1 MREALRKAEEV
12 SLDLVELGPGSKPP
26 VCKILDYGKF
36 RYEAQKKAKEARKH
50 QKVIQIKEIKLRPT
64 IGQHDYDV
72 KLRSARKFIEDGDKV
87 KLTLRFRGREMAHEE
102 LGFALLRRVAADLAD
117 VVAIESE
124 PRLESRQ
131 IVMML
136 GPK

>member
-1 MREALRKAEEV
+1 MCR
-12 SLDLVELGPGSKPP
+12 
-26 VCKILDYGKF
+26 ILDYGKF

-50 QKVIQIKEIKLRPT
+50 QKIIQIKEIKLRPT
-64 IGQHDYDV
+64 IGQHDYEV
-72 KLRSARKFIEDGDKV
+72 KLRSARRFIEDGDKV
-87 KLTLRFRGREMAHEE
+87 KFTLRFRGREMAHEE
-102 LGFALLRRVAADLAD
+102 LGFELLRRVATDLSAMTK
-117 VVAIESE
+117 IESE